1 MQRIEKPAADWDP
14 FAEVESGDQRAVY
27 DRMRAHCPVAYSDR
41 LQWSV
46 FRHDD
51 VMQVLTDHDT
61 FSNNVSRHL
70 SVPNGMDPPEHTVYR
85 SIVVPYFSEERL
97 RAFEPACR
105 EIVDD
110 MVRIALAN
118 ERIDLVS
125 GFALEVAARIHC
137 AFLGWPTSLAGPL
150 AEWTMRSR
158 EAARANDQTALAQ
171 IALEFQE
178 LVARMVAE
186 RRASGASTEVDS
198 TASLMHETVH
208 GRPLD
213 EKEIAS
219 ILRNWTVG
227 EIGTMSASIGIL
239 AHYLAEH
246 PDLQERLRAEPSH
259 LPHAID
265 EILRIHDPLVTNRRV
280 ATRTVELGGRTIAAG
295 ERLSINWVSANRD
308 EAVFAN
314 PTVFSLDRDPSK
326 NLLYGAGIHVCPG
339 APLARMELRLVMEA
353 LLARAFHI
361 ELDPIAAP
369 VLDDYPASGYA
380 SLPVRLTASTR

>member
-1 MQRIEKPAADWDP
+1 MQRIEKPAPDWDP
-14 FAEVESGDQRAVY
+14 FAASASGDQRDVY
-27 DRMRAHCPVAYSDR
+27 DRMRARCPVAYSDR
-41 LQWSV
+41 LQWSI

-51 VMQVLTDHDT
+51 VMQVLTDHET

-85 SIVVPYFSEERL
+85 SIIVPYFSEERL
-97 RAFEPACR
+97 RAFEPTCR

-110 MVRIALAN
+110 MVRLAVTS

-125 GFALEVAARIHC
+125 EFALDVAARIHC
-137 AFLGWPTSLAGPL
+137 AFLGWPAELAGPL
-150 AEWTMRSR
+150 AQWTNRSR
-158 EAARANDQTALAQ
+158 EAARANDQAALAQ
-171 IALEFQE
+171 IAREFQE
-178 LVARMVAE
+178 LVASMVAE
-186 RRASGASTEVDS
+186 RRARGATAQDDS
-198 TASLMHETVH
+198 TAALMHETVH

-213 EKEIAS
+213 EAEIAS

-246 PDLQERLRAEPSH
+246 PDLQERLRAEPSL
-259 LPHAID
+259 LPQAID
-265 EILRIHDPLVTNRRV
+265 EMLRMHGPLVTNRRV
-280 ATRTVELGGRTIAAG
+280 ATRTVELGGRTIEPG

-308 EAVFAN
+308 EAVFEN
-314 PTVFSLDRDPSK
+314 PTSFSLDRDPSR

-353 LLARAFHI
+353 LLAQTSRI
-361 ELDPIAAP
+361 ELDPGALP
-369 VLDDYPASGYA
+369 VLDEYPGSGYG
-380 SLPVRLTASTR
+380 SLPVRLSPATR